1 MMHLLRLLLSW
12 SVRRVLLFVVIVAA
26 MVAFVKVMEAYQR
39 VPALNAEVEGLERQ
53 QALLD
58 TEVRAQRE
66 RAEAGLRAIQDMQ
79 EPMLRERLGSVRA
92 DIAALEKNGRSGLGT
107 AFDAARGDADAVA
120 AAAAAGFRR
129 ELLRRE
135 EAVILARL
143 ATLER
148 GAEVNGLAA
157 RITALRTRILALDR
171 QIAEIERRHPVLR
184 RMENVPIVREIEGP
198 WRALR
203 MARQE
208 RMAALAELEG
218 LLSRYEARRGA
229 YEQAGRAYLAGHEA
243 VRSLA
248 SPTEEIGRRI
258 AEKKDELAQH
268 WASRAWQ
275 AVRPVLRA
283 AAGVM
288 LLVILVP
295 PALKAFW
302 FFVLAPLAGRLRPVR
317 VGRPGSSV
325 RWATERIAGGEA
337 RSAVSRRVILHPGEE
352 LLVRPD
358 YLQSSVANAR
368 ADSQML
374 LSPSLPLG
382 SLASG
387 LFGLTRIRAD
397 AETSAA
403 VSATMDMIDEVGV
416 LEVPE
421 GAALVFRPR
430 ALVGTVQRSGRPLRL
445 ERVWTLGCGTSWLT
459 LQLRHLVFHGP
470 CALIVKG
477 ARGIALEPAAGG
489 RRVAG
494 AATMGWSA
502 GLDHSVT
509 RSETFLAYLTGK
521 QSLFHDRFDGAE
533 GSVVYEEMPRART
546 KAGIFGRGLEGLGDG
561 LLKVVGL

>member
-26 MVAFVKVMEAYQR
+26 MVAFVKAMEAYQR
-39 VPALNAEVEGLERQ
+39 VPALHAEVEGLERQ
-53 QALLD
+53 QKLLD
-58 TEVRAQRE
+58 EEVRRQRAE
-66 RAEAGLRAIQDMQ
+66 AEAGLRAIRGMQ
-79 EPMLRERLGSVRA
+79 EPMLRARLVAVRA
-92 DIAALEKNGRSGLGT
+92 EIASAVKGSPSGLET
-107 AFDAARGDADAVA
+107 AIDAAKGDGDALARGLA
-120 AAAAAGFRR
+120 SRFRL

-143 ATLER
+143 ATTER
-148 GAEVNGLAA
+148 GSEVNGLAVK
-157 RITALRTRILALDR
+157 ITSLDR
-171 QIAEIERRHPVLR
+171 EIPALERQITNIERRHPVLR
-184 RMENVPIVREIEGP
+184 RIEGVPVVREIQGP
-198 WRALR
+198 WQELRRARERLAA
-203 MARQE
+203 ARAE
-208 RMAALAELEG
+208 RERLMSAY
-218 LLSRYEARRGA
+218 RARRA
-229 YEQAGRAYLAGHEA
+229 AFDQAARAYAAGQQA
-243 VRSLA
+243 VRGVA
-248 SPTEEIGRRI
+248 APTDEIRRRI
-258 AEKKDELAQH
+258 AEKKEVLAQH
-268 WASRAWQ
+268 WANRAWQ
-275 AVRPVLRA
+275 AVRPVLGA
-283 AAGVM
+283 AAWVM
-288 LLVILVP
+288 LLVILLP
-295 PALKAFW
+295 PAVKAFW

-317 VGRPGSSV
+317 VGGRGGGV
-325 RWATERIAGGEA
+325 RWATERVAGGEA
-337 RSAVSRRVILHPGEE
+337 GSGVSRRVVLHPGEE

-382 SLASG
+382 SLATG

-403 VSATMDMIDEVGV
+403 VSATMDMVDEVGV

-421 GAALVFRPR
+421 GSALVFGPR
-430 ALVGTVQRSGRPLRL
+430 ALVGVVQRSGRPLRL

-477 ARGIALEPAAGG
+477 ARGVALEPAAGG

-494 AATMGWSA
+494 AATMGWST

-521 QSLFHDRFDGAE
+521 QSLFHDRFDGPE